1 MAYKKSISRTHEL
14 DIICALSSLSKME
27 RLAFISENLKRQRRQ
42 LERAQTKSKNDNKL
56 HGMSNG
62 FQHTPPNQSRW
73 MTSYEVVIKFAT
85 VITSAFK
92 C

>member
-27 RLAFISENLKRQRRQ
+27 RLASKNLKRQRRQ
-42 LERAQTKSKNDNKL
+42 LERAQTKSKKNDNKI

-73 MTSYEVVIKFAT
+73 MASCEVVIKFAT
-85 VITSAFK
+85 VIISAFK